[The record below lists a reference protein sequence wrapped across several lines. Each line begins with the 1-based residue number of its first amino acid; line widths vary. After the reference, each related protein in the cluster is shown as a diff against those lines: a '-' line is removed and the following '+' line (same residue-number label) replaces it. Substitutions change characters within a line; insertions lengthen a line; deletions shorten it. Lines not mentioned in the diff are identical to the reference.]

1 MTSEVFSN
9 NKLKSNTNNIKYKN
23 MALGIN
29 ETIESETR
37 KSKHMVYRDGVK
49 VQFAKST
56 VDISACILPAIADH
70 KDKSSYLPYRRED
83 QPELFTKWAVG
94 MRFHPFV
101 NKELNIISTTTFD
114 PSAFDPIDELIK
126 VAKNDPEFSIIA
138 GYDETG
144 KKMMNAY
151 KNPNVR
157 LSSRWTGYVVN
168 ASIMYNKDI
177 DPNKSTILQIPG
189 TAFRRSGQQSP
200 NSSMQWGLLSEL
212 NKRDRKNN
220 DYYWGD
226 VTDPTASIPC
236 KLALTA
242 NPAGGIS
249 IYNMV
254 PDPDPDEP
262 NGVKISR
269 ATLESR
275 YDLDEIFYETTE
287 AEIMD
292 KLIFLFSDVPKLI
305 KLAFS
310 NRVPNLDKLLSRVK
324 SVKVQMPSMD
334 EEEDGLDGFDI
345 PAPKAKTKEVEQS
358 QEANRS
364 FSPSEED
371 FGAPAKD
378 QDSEIDEIDIDAKV
392 VSIPTRK
399 KTSIRSLM
407 D

>member
-1 MTSEVFSN
+1 
-9 NKLKSNTNNIKYKN
+9 

-29 ETIESETR
+29 ETIDSEIK
-37 KSKHMVYRDGVK
+37 KSKHMAYREGVR

-56 VDISACILPAIADH
+56 VDISACILPAIAEAS
-70 KDKSSYLPYRRED
+70 DKASYLPYRQED

-101 NKELNIISTTTFD
+101 NKELNIISPTTFD

-126 VAKNDPEFSIIA
+126 VAKSDPEFCMIA
-138 GYDETG
+138 GYDEAG
-144 KKMMNAY
+144 KKLINAY

-157 LSSRWTGYVVN
+157 LSSKWSGYVVN
-168 ASIMYNKDI
+168 SSILYNKDI
-177 DPNKSTILQIPG
+177 DPNKATILQIPA
-189 TAFRRSGQQSP
+189 TAFRRSGPQAP
-200 NSSMQWGLLSEL
+200 NSSMQWGLLAEL

-226 VTDPTASIPC
+226 ITDPNASIPC
-236 KLALTA
+236 KLALTP

-254 PDPDPDEP
+254 PDPDPEQPD
-262 NGVKISR
+262 GIRISK

-275 YDLDEIFYETTE
+275 YNLDEIFYEATE
-287 AEIMD
+287 SEIVD
-292 KLIFLFSDVPKLI
+292 RIIFFFSDVPKLL
-305 KLAFS
+305 KRAFS
-310 NRVPNLDKLLSRVK
+310 NRIPNLDKLMARAK
-324 SVKVQMPSMD
+324 SIKVEMPIAQQ
-334 EEEDGLDGFDI
+334 EEEELEDSFSF
-345 PAPKAKTKEVEQS
+345 PAVKPKAKQVEQDS
-358 QEANRS
+358 EASRA

-371 FGAPAKD
+371 FGAPVKNEELD
-378 QDSEIDEIDIDAKV
+378 IDEMDIEAKV

-399 KTSIRSLM
+399 IKGDEPVKKTNIRSLM